1 MCAGVVDSVHCEKS
15 MISQVPQ
22 IEVHRGS
29 TCFTVSVFSVDKKVE
44 IYFQVGSLSFN
55 C

>member
-1 MCAGVVDSVHCEKS
+1 MLCIVKKNDIPGSSV
-15 MISQVPQ
+15 
-22 IEVHRGS
+22 EVHRGL
-29 TCFTVSVFSVDKKVE
+29 TCFTVSLFSVEKKVE